1 MKDREGLKRLKQ
13 AIDEWVSHRFA
24 ELRLSYEV
32 GGRIMT
38 QAEFG
43 ELTGVARTTIVSIEN
58 GKQGATLTTLY
69 QVAASLNLS
78 LAQLLPPVEEI
89 MQPATP
95 NATEEERLAKELGEW
110 SELLELEAQP
120 LTTTSTR

>member
-1 MKDREGLKRLKQ
+1 
-13 AIDEWVSHRFA
+13 
-24 ELRLSYEV
+24 
-32 GGRIMT
+32 MT

-43 ELTGVARTTIVSIEN
+43 ELTGVARATIVSIEN

-95 NATEEERLAKELGEW
+95 NATEERMAKELGDW
-110 SELLELEAQP
+110 SELLELETQP
-120 LTTTSTR
+120 TNTKPTR